1 MGENET
7 VPGKIEANVLV
18 VGGGAIG
25 GVITALMTGSVRRLA
40 VLDTNREHVRLMRDP
55 GLLLGESNDECRVQ
69 VEEAY
74 ADLSELGGEFDFA
87 LLTLKA
93 SHLEEAVEPLRDVA
107 ATFVPLGN
115 GLAEERVARVVGA
128 DRVLGGTV
136 EWGATTLGPAHVAQ
150 TATAPFVIGE
160 LDGSTRER
168 TSLLARVLEPV
179 AEVRVTDN
187 IRGQIWSK
195 LLVNST
201 FSALG
206 AVSGLRY
213 REVVADPVGREL
225 VYPLWSEGF
234 EVARAEGIVLE
245 EVVGIR
251 PEAMAVRNPED
262 RRRADEALE
271 TLMRHIGDVKA
282 SMLQDLERG
291 GRTEVDA
298 INGAVVEKGRTHGVS
313 TPLNACLVEVV
324 HEIEEGERHAS
335 REIFEE
341 LYPRRIDA

>member
-1 MGENET
+1 MGKNET

-25 GVITALMTGSVRRLA
+25 GVITASMMGSVRRLA
-40 VLDTNREHVRLMRDP
+40 VLDTNREHVRLMRDL
-55 GLLLGESNDECRVQ
+55 GLLLGESDDERRVR

-74 ADLSELGGEFDFA
+74 ADPGDLGGEFDFA

-93 SHLEEAVEPLRDVA
+93 SHLEEAAEPLRDIV

-128 DRVLGGTV
+128 DHVLGGTV

-160 LDGSTRER
+160 LDGSVRER
-168 TSLLARVLEPV
+168 TRLLARVLETV

-206 AVSGLRY
+206 AVSGLTY
-213 REVVADPVGREL
+213 REVVDEPDGREL
-225 VYPLWSEGF
+225 VFPLWREGF
-234 EVARAEGIVLE
+234 EVARADDVTPE
-245 EVVGIR
+245 EVVGI
-251 PEAMAVRNPED
+251 EADALVVRRSEG
-262 RRRADEALE
+262 RRRADEALS
-271 TLMRHIGDVKA
+271 TLIGHIGDVRA

-291 GRTEVDA
+291 ARTEVDA
-298 INGAVVEKGRTHGVS
+298 INGAVVERGRAHGVP
-313 TPLNACLVEVV
+313 TPLNARLVEVV
-324 HEIEEGERHAS
+324 HAIEDGERFAS
-335 REIFEE
+335 RQVFEE
-341 LYPRRIDA
+341 LRPLASQA